1 MVLQKLLAIMK
12 LYLSELTQEGV
23 CVVQV
28 REVLLPY
35 TSSQVAVASNKLQ
48 ELFEAIPF
56 PDKQR

>member
-1 MVLQKLLAIMK
+1 MK

-56 PDKQR
+56 LDKQR